1 MLRLFSLKN
10 GFALHSSSKP
20 LLRTLVAKRSAAL
33 GFNSHQPMTEQE
45 ILCWPIGFRSLL
57 VSHYTTRLQA
67 TVAVRR
73 IFDKVGQVKWI
84 VGPRIRRQI

>member
-20 LLRTLVAKRSAAL
+20 LLSTLVAKRSAAL

-73 IFDKVGQVKWI
+73 IFDKVGQVKWTD
-84 VGPRIRRQI
+84 GPRIRCQI